1 MFLSMLL
8 YPLLNLLAPFSR
20 TFNIK
25 GNGNDGKNPHSY
37 TFPDIAFINEEITG
51 CVNEEAIRAINEAA
65 IGATRALRSPSSCFL
80 VSYFTVSVAP
90 TINGP
95 DFLVTLQF

>member
-37 TFPDIAFINEEITG
+37 TFPDIAFINEETTG
-51 CVNEEAIRAINEAA
+51 CVNE
-65 IGATRALRSPSSCFL
+65 
-80 VSYFTVSVAP
+80 
-90 TINGP
+90 
-95 DFLVTLQF
+95 